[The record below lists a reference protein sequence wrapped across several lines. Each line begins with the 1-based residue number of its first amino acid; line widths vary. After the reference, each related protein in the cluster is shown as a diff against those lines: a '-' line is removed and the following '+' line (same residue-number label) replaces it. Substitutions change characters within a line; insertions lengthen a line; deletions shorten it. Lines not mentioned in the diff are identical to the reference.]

1 MIVTYQHCFFFN
13 VCELRLDTW
22 SKAAETQQN
31 ELFLKN
37 RSCGFGLEHHALF
50 VSGGLEAY

>member
-1 MIVTYQHCFFFN
+1 MTYQHCFFFN